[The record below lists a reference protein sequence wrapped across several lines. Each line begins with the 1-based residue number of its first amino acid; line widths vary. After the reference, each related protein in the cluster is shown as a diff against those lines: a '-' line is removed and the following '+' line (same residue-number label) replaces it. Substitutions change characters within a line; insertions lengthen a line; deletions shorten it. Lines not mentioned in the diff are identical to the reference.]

1 MNTLDVTETLVVI
14 FVFVGTLV
22 GFLLGLLI
30 GVNTSTPIISE
41 NKCIHYQTDRETFY
55 IHHIEKKEISKE
67 DRIYEFTLRCYQK
80 GESK

>member
-1 MNTLDVTETLVVI
+1 MNTLGVTETLVVI
-14 FVFVGTLV
+14 FVGMLV

-30 GVNTSTPIISE
+30 GVNTSTPIINE
-41 NKCIHYQTDRETFY
+41 NRCIHYQTDRNEFY

-80 GESK
+80 GELK